1 MEVYITGG
9 QALWHDKDIPAT
21 GIVNLATWEFTQQ

>member
-9 QALWHDKDIPAT
+9 QALWHDKDIQAT
-21 GIVNLATWEFTQQ
+21 GLVNLATWDFT